1 MHRYGELVHQE
12 KRKVTRHRSD
22 VEILRK
28 DQNAQNDEG
37 RVDFPPRQ
45 AVRESRFRSVG
56 PANRDRQPAFVPVAD
71 PYEDKNRQ
79 QCRQSEPTDRRLSER
94 NDDQRGQQGPHSAS
108 GISAD
113 LEDRLCQSLTA
124 ARGKLRHPR
133 GFGMEHRRT
142 AADQPHRNQNPDKTR
157 REGKHQQP
165 GQRETHTAGQRVGAG
180 MTVGEQTGHRLQQR
194 RSELK
199 DQCNEADLGERKIEL
214 LLEKRINRR
223 DHRLHHIVQQMGDT
237 DHQQNRVNR
246 PARQGAV

>member
-1 MHRYGELVHQE
+1 MTIP
-12 KRKVTRHRSD
+12 KVTRHRSD

-133 GFGMEHRRT
+133 GFGMEHTNRSRS
-142 AADQPHRNQNPDKTR
+142 APPQSESRQNPAR
-157 REGKHQQP
+157 RQAP
-165 GQRETHTAGQRVGAG
+165 AA
-180 MTVGEQTGHRLQQR
+180 
-194 RSELK
+194 
-199 DQCNEADLGERKIEL
+199 
-214 LLEKRINRR
+214 
-223 DHRLHHIVQQMGDT
+223 
-237 DHQQNRVNR
+237 R
-246 PARQGAV
+246 PA